1 LTEIFIRW
9 ASIEADFA
17 RFYGI
22 YNPLELDWRR
32 FMVYLNNLPFDKS
45 GFFAPLYSAFINEEE
60 YIPPSSENDN
70 SVNPPK
76 GWWKKELDR
85 RQGRS
90 KPRDTIS
97 VEQFMKDVRT

>member
-1 LTEIFIRW
+1 MTEIFIRW
-9 ASIEADFA
+9 GAIEADFA

-45 GFFAPLYSAFINEEE
+45 GFFAPLYNAVLNDEE
-60 YIPPSSENDN
+60 YSPPSSVD
-70 SVNPPK
+70 SSPNPPK

-85 RQGRS
+85 RRGRNR
-90 KPRDTIS
+90 PRDTIS
-97 VEQFMKDVRT
+97 LNQFMKEVR